1 MHAAARTDPV
11 FPGMRTLHRY
21 LLRQVFAAF
30 LMAVVIFTFVLL
42 LNEVIKEIL
51 ARLVTNAITPVQT
64 LEAFALL
71 LPYVLSYSFPMSI
84 LAAIM
89 LVLGRFSADQELTAV
104 RAGGISLLTLV
115 SPVLTLSV
123 VLSLVCGV
131 FNLEIA
137 PRSRLAYKTFLVQ
150 VGFDR
155 PAALLTEGVFMDY
168 FTNHI
173 IYIGQING
181 EKLQEVQIYQLN
193 AAGQVESHF
202 HAPTGNFEIDEASS
216 TNKILNLHL
225 FQLRGA
231 QLREDRWIPMM
242 MAEAHPSMEIKPPSK
257 NKRDPKIS
265 ELTFR
270 ELREKL
276 AEVDRRGLDTTPI
289 LVHLHRQIANSFA
302 CLSFALIGIPLSIRA
317 HRRETSISIVFALLL
332 SLIYYS
338 FITVSQMLA
347 TRAEWAPHLIVWL
360 PNFLFQITGA
370 ILLRKVNRGV

>member
-1 MHAAARTDPV
+1 
-11 FPGMRTLHRY
+11 MRTLHRY

-137 PRSRLAYKTFLVQ
+137 PRSALPT
-150 VGFDR
+150 R
-155 PAALLTEGVFMDY
+155 PSWFRSD
-168 FTNHI
+168 
-173 IYIGQING
+173 
-181 EKLQEVQIYQLN
+181 
-193 AAGQVESHF
+193 S
-202 HAPTGNFEIDEASS
+202 TG
-216 TNKILNLHL
+216 
-225 FQLRGA
+225 
-231 QLREDRWIPMM
+231 
-242 MAEAHPSMEIKPPSK
+242 PP
-257 NKRDPKIS
+257 R
-265 ELTFR
+265 
-270 ELREKL
+270 
-276 AEVDRRGLDTTPI
+276 
-289 LVHLHRQIANSFA
+289 
-302 CLSFALIGIPLSIRA
+302 C
-317 HRRETSISIVFALLL
+317 
-332 SLIYYS
+332 
-338 FITVSQMLA
+338 
-347 TRAEWAPHLIVWL
+347 
-360 PNFLFQITGA
+360 
-370 ILLRKVNRGV
+370 